1 MKKVHKPYNKLK
13 VWLKDNGITYADV
26 ALLLG
31 RTETC
36 VMHKINGY
44 SDFSL
49 SEVTLMKAEYKIKDD
64 IFFTNDVA

>member
-64 IFFTNDVA
+64 IFFTNEVA